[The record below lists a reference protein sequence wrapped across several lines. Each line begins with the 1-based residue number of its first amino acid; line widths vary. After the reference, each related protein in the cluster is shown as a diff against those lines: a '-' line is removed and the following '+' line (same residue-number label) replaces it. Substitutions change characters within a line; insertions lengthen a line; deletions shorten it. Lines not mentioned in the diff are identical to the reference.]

1 VWKLLQQELREITSA
16 ERWSKPQEKTVY
28 KSGNKLKV
36 RRTKPITI
44 LSFAKLTGERFSK
57 ISSKQLTTFKG
68 NWGEI
73 LCSCTVAKQIEHFRR
88 FSLPQIRD
96 NIKMV

>member
-44 LSFAKLTGERFSK
+44 LSFVKLTGERF
-57 ISSKQLTTFKG
+57 
-68 NWGEI
+68 
-73 LCSCTVAKQIEHFRR
+73 
-88 FSLPQIRD
+88 
-96 NIKMV
+96 